1 MRQLLR
7 TTLLALIFATLTL
20 ATLSAQ
26 RTVQGRVISSSSN
39 EPLPDASVQVKGT
52 LVGTTTDA
60 DGRFSMYVP
69 AGATSLVFNFTGYVS
84 QEVPIGTKTV
94 INVSLS
100 EGLELENVTVIG
112 SRNATRTKLET
123 PVPVDIIPISII
135 INEVGQVDLNQ
146 ILSYAAPSFQSN
158 RQTIADGTDHIDPA
172 QLRGLGPDQVLV
184 LVNGKRRH
192 QSALVNING
201 TIGRGSVG
209 TDLNAIPAS
218 SIERVEILRDG
229 AAAQYGSD
237 AIAGI
242 INIVLKKETD
252 VLSANVTNGANTF
265 GDGKITT
272 AAVNYGFKLLERGFV
287 SVTGEFVDRTATNR
301 MKEYTGPIFT
311 TASTETTYRN
321 NIVPSLGSRTGEQFD
336 NDTLAK
342 LGINRSAFN
351 NRFGNSAVRNGG
363 IFYNM
368 MYPLSTATEFYSFG
382 GFGTKTGEAAGFY
395 RYPSNIN
402 ATKGIYPLGFLPE
415 IHTTILDKAATFGLR
430 GTLKNWHFDL
440 SQTFGQN
447 TLNYR
452 VENSLNATLLN
463 ASPTSFNAGGFGVK
477 QNTINF
483 DASRLFG
490 NIMSGLNVAFGG
502 EYRTDNYEIVAGEE
516 ASYRNYGLIDIIDTL
531 RNGAGTPILT
541 NGQITLVN
549 SGKTRDISGGRA
561 GGSQVFPG
569 FRPENVVNQTR
580 SNIAGYADIELDLSE
595 KFLIETAL
603 RYEDYSDFGET
614 FNYKIASRYKIN
626 NNFAV
631 RGAVSTGFRAPS
643 QQQKYFNNTSTQFI
657 NGTPFEIGTFTNN
670 SRAAQLL
677 GIPRLR
683 QETSRNY
690 SIGITTRPVIGME
703 ISADAYQVD
712 IKDRIV
718 LTGQFSASTGEVADL
733 LKLANAS
740 RAAFFSNAVDT
751 RARGVD
757 VVISYEKKTEIGD
770 FKFGFAVNA
779 NQNNVV
785 DSAGTTSPFIKASDI
800 LIKNNLVRTYFNRED
815 ESRFEV
821 ANPQLKAG
829 LTVNYKRKKW
839 GAMLRNVYF
848 GQVKYVD
855 PNPNPVLNFV
865 TKELESLDQTFGAK
879 VITDLTLSYQLT
891 TNINL
896 TIGGNNILNVYPD
909 KQTHSENVSYG
920 RFPYSRRVQQFGF
933 NGAYYFGRLVFNLR

>member
-1 MRQLLR
+1 MRQLLQQTLR
-7 TTLLALIFATLTL
+7 VLLFTLLTLT
-20 ATLSAQ
+20 TLSAQ
-26 RTVQGRVISSSSN
+26 RTIQGRVISSVSN

-60 DGRFSMYVP
+60 DGRFNMYVP

-94 INVSLS
+94 LNVSLS

-135 INEVGQVDLNQ
+135 VNEVGQVDLNQ
-146 ILSYAAPSFQSN
+146 ILNYAAPSFQSN

-172 QLRGLGPDQVLV
+172 QVRGLGPDQVLV
-184 LVNGKRRH
+184 LINGKRRH

-201 TIGRGSVG
+201 TVGRGSVG
-209 TDLNAIPAS
+209 TDMNAIPAS
-218 SIERVEILRDG
+218 AIERVEILRDG

-237 AIAGI
+237 AIAGV
-242 INIVLKKETD
+242 INIVLKKDVD
-252 VLSANVTNGANTF
+252 VLSGNVTNGANTF
-265 GDGKITT
+265 GDGRTT
-272 AAVNYGFKLLERGFV
+272 SAAVNYGFKLLERGYV
-287 SVTGEFVDRTATNR
+287 SVTAEFVDRGATNR
-301 MKEYTGPIFT
+301 MKAYTGPVFT
-311 TASTETTYRN
+311 TAANETAYRN
-321 NIVPSLGSRTGEQFD
+321 TIVQALGSRTAEQFD

-342 LGINRSAFN
+342 LGVNRSAFN
-351 NRFGNSAVRNGG
+351 NQFGNSAIRNGG
-363 IFYNM
+363 VFFNM

-382 GFGTKTGEAAGFY
+382 GFGSKAGIAAGFY
-395 RYPSNIN
+395 RYPANIN

-415 IHTTILDKAATFGLR
+415 IRTTILDKAATFGLR
-430 GTLKNWHFDL
+430 GTLRNWHFDL

-447 TLNYR
+447 TFNYR

-463 ASPTSFNAGGFGVK
+463 ASPTGFNAGGFGVQ
-477 QNTINF
+477 QNTTNF
-483 DASRLFG
+483 DVSRLFG
-490 NIMSGLNVAFGG
+490 NVMSGLNAAFGG
-502 EYRTDNYEIVAGEE
+502 EYRTDNYEIQAGEE
-516 ASYRNYGLIDIIDTL
+516 ASYRNYGLVDVIDTL

-541 NGQITLVN
+541 NGQITLV
-549 SGKTRDISGGRA
+549 STGKTRDISGGRA
-561 GGSQVFPG
+561 GGAQVFPG
-569 FRPENVVNQTR
+569 FRPENAVNQTR
-580 SNIAGYADIELDLSE
+580 SNAAIYADIELDLSE
-595 KFLIETAL
+595 KFLIETAV
-603 RYEDYSDFGET
+603 RYENYSDFGAT
-614 FNYKIASRYKIN
+614 FNYKVASRYKIN
-626 NNFAV
+626 NDFAV

-677 GIPRLR
+677 GIPRLK
-683 QETSRNY
+683 QEISRNY
-690 SIGITTRPVIGME
+690 SLGITTRPMLGME
-703 ISADAYQVD
+703 ISVDAYQVD

-718 LTGQFSASTGEVADL
+718 LTGQFSATTGEVADL

-757 VVISYEKKTEIGD
+757 VVISYDTKTSIGD
-770 FKFGFAVNA
+770 FKIGLALNA

-785 DSAGTTSPFIKASDI
+785 DSTSGNVPFIKASDV
-800 LIKNNLVRTYFNRED
+800 LIKNNLVKTYFNRED

-821 ANPQLKAG
+821 ANPQVKAG

-839 GAMLRNVYF
+839 GVMLRNVYF
-848 GQVKYVD
+848 GQVTYID
-855 PNPNPVLNFV
+855 PNANPVLNYA
-865 TKELESLDQTFGAK
+865 TKELQSLDQTFGAR

-891 TNINL
+891 QNINI
-896 TIGGNNILNVYPD
+896 TIGSNNLLNVYPD
-909 KQTHSENVSYG
+909 QQTHSENVSYG

>member
-7 TTLLALIFATLTL
+7 PTVLALLLASLTTLSLH
-20 ATLSAQ
+20 AQ
-26 RTVQGRVISSSSN
+26 RTIQGRVISSNSN
-39 EPLPDASVQVKGT
+39 EPLSDASVQAKGT

-60 DGRFSMYVP
+60 DGRFSLYVP
-69 AGATSLVFNFTGYVS
+69 SGVSSLVFNFTGYVS
-84 QEVPIGTKTV
+84 QEVPIGSKTV

-146 ILSYAAPSFQSN
+146 ILNYAAPSFQSN

-172 QLRGLGPDQVLV
+172 QVRGLGPDQVLV
-184 LVNGKRRH
+184 LINGKRRH

-201 TIGRGSVG
+201 TVGRGSVG
-209 TDLNAIPAS
+209 TDMNAIPAS

-252 VLSANVTNGANTF
+252 VLTGNVTNGMNTF
-265 GDGKITT
+265 GDGKVTS
-272 AAVNYGFKLLERGFV
+272 AAVNYGFKLLERGYV
-287 SVTGEFVDRTATNR
+287 NVTGEFVDRGATNR
-301 MKEYTGPIFT
+301 MTAYTGPVFT
-311 TASTETTYRN
+311 TATNETTYRN
-321 NIVPSLGSRTGEQFD
+321 NIVPSLGSRTSEQFD

-342 LGINRSAFN
+342 LGVNRSAFN
-351 NRFGNSAVRNGG
+351 NQFGNSAIRNGG
-363 IFYNM
+363 VFYNM

-382 GFGTKTGEAAGFY
+382 GYGTKAGTAAGFY
-395 RYPSNIN
+395 RYPANIN
-402 ATKGIYPLGFLPE
+402 VTRDIYPLGFLPE

-430 GTLKNWHFDL
+430 GTLRNWHFDL

-447 TLNYR
+447 TFNYR

-477 QNTINF
+477 QNTVNF
-483 DASRLFG
+483 DVSRLFG
-490 NIMSGLNVAFGG
+490 NVMSGLNAAFGG
-502 EYRTDNYEIVAGEE
+502 EYRTDNYEITAGEE

-541 NGQITLVN
+541 NGQITLVKT
-549 SGKTRDISGGRA
+549 GKTRDIAGGRA
-561 GGSQVFPG
+561 GGAQVFPG

-580 SNIAGYADIELDLSE
+580 SNIAAYADIELDISE
-595 KFLIETAL
+595 KFLVETAL
-603 RYEDYSDFGET
+603 RYENYSDFGAT
-614 FNYKIASRYKIN
+614 ANYKIASRYKLS

-631 RGAVSTGFRAPS
+631 RGAVSSGFRAPS

-657 NGTPFEIGTFTNN
+657 NGTPFEIGTFTND
-670 SRAAQLL
+670 SRAAKLL
-677 GIPRLR
+677 GIPRLK
-683 QETSRNY
+683 QETSQNY
-690 SIGITTRPVIGME
+690 SLGITTRPFVGME
-703 ISADAYQVD
+703 VSIDAYQVD

-733 LKLANAS
+733 LKSANAS

-757 VVISYEKKTEIGD
+757 MVISYETKTNIGD
-770 FKFGFAVNA
+770 FKVGFAVNA

-785 DSAGTTSPFIKASDI
+785 DSAGTTTPFVKASDI

-821 ANPQLKAG
+821 ANPRLKAG

-855 PNPNPVLNFV
+855 PNPNPVLNYN
-865 TKELESLDQTFGAK
+865 TKELESLDQTFAPK
-879 VITDLTLSYQLT
+879 VVTDLTLSYQLT
-891 TNINL
+891 SNINI
-896 TIGGNNILNVYPD
+896 TMGGNNIFNIYPD